1 MKSLSTLALATLATA
16 AFAHSA
22 SAYTLSPT
30 STAFVAKGL
39 AAVTLPAGGVVNC
52 NLTFKGKTTTA
63 GKAKITTVT
72 ITPGISAC
80 STSTAGNLPW
90 GVSAVSATAAKITN
104 VTLITPLGT
113 AGPAT
118 VKFSDNASGVWT
130 ITNASLAGGYKLN
143 VTMTTTPAI
152 TIAP

>member
-1 MKSLSTLALATLATA
+1 MNPLASLALAAIATA
-16 AFAHSA
+16 AFTNSA

-39 AAVTLPAGGVVNC
+39 AAVTLPSGGVVNC
-52 NLTFKGKTTTA
+52 NLTFKGKTSAT
-63 GKAKITTVT
+63 GKAKITVVT

-80 STSTAGNLPW
+80 SSSTAGNLPW

-143 VTMTTTPAI
+143 VSMPTTPAI
-152 TIAP
+152 TIVP